1 MPPEAT
7 SFLNSGFCIPSSFV
21 IRISSLF
28 LLLDQIGELVE
39 EVGGIMRAGRG
50 FGMILHAKDRQ
61 FFYRLVRAA
70 MAELQFERR
79 SPESE
84 AENLMAETNPEN
96 RLLTHQIVHRLMRVG
111 QRSWIARTV
120 GKKNSIGIEREHF
133 LCGSGCRDNS
143 NAEAF
148 LA

>member
-1 MPPEAT
+1 MGNFQIRGQRLRIDSKT
-7 SFLNSGFCIPSSFV
+7 V
-21 IRISSLF
+21 ILRRNRNLAAP
-28 LLLDQIGELVE
+28 QI
-39 EVGGIMRAGRG
+39 
-50 FGMILHAKDRQ
+50 
-61 FFYRLVRAA
+61 FYRLVRAA

-96 RLLTHQIVHRLMRVG
+96 RLLTYQIVHRLMRVG